1 MENDE
6 EIYSKRK
13 LQSSGQSTVVSISL
27 VLFMLGCIGLVVL
40 VSDRLAVFIKEN
52 VSMDVYLKDSVKEV
66 NAIQLQ
72 KTLDTKDFVKSTKYI
87 SKEQALE
94 NLKKDLDPDENF
106 VTFLGDYN
114 PLPSSITVMLNADF
128 ANNDSLKWI
137 EESLLDNRGVK
148 EVVYQKSMID
158 MINENVKIISIYLL
172 CFSALLLLVAIALI
186 NNTIRLTIYSKRF
199 IIKTMEL
206 VGATHWFIKRPFI
219 YRGVLHGIYG
229 SLIAILMLLGI
240 IYFIQNEMP
249 DLINLRDVKLFG
261 SLFGTVLFTGVFIS
275 WISTSFAVSKY
286 LKLRTGELY

>member
-114 PLPSSITVMLNADF
+114 PLPSSIKVMLNADF